1 MSAVAQQAVPSQT
14 TPRARAV
21 VTGGSRGLGLAI
33 AQRLRCDG
41 IEVWTWDLVPPS
53 DPEQLAHHCQVDVS
67 DWKSV
72 RAAAD
77 RTLAIGEVSILV
89 NNAGMLGPVARTL
102 DVEIDDWRRILD
114 VNLTGAFLCVRA
126 LVPAMQQAGKGR
138 VVNIASIAGKH
149 TNANGAAYGASKAG
163 LISLTKSLAR
173 ELAKT
178 GVLVN
183 CVTPSVFEST
193 ILDHMEPVQ
202 KQRILDALGSK
213 APMGRILRADEV
225 AAMVAWLSS
234 DACSYST
241 GAIFDLSG
249 GRSEY

>member
-1 MSAVAQQAVPSQT
+1 M
-14 TPRARAV
+14 
-21 VTGGSRGLGLAI
+21 
-33 AQRLRCDG
+33 
-41 IEVWTWDLVPPS
+41 
-53 DPEQLAHHCQVDVS
+53 S